1 MQWKIDGNPHFLD
14 EERVMKKFMPFVTE
28 VCSYSA
34 LSTLC
39 CVNVSIVCSY
49 PALSIQLL

>member
-28 VCSYSA
+28 VCRYVCRYPP
-34 LSTLC
+34 LST
-39 CVNVSIVCSY
+39 
-49 PALSIQLL
+49 

>member
-28 VCSYSA
+28 VCRYPP
-34 LSTLC
+34 LSTSC
-39 CVNVSIVCSY
+39 
-49 PALSIQLL
+49 Q